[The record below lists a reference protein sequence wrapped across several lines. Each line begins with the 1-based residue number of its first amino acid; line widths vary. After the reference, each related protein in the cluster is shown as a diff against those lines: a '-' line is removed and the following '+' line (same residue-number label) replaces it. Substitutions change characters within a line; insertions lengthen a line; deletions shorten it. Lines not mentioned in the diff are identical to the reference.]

1 MSAEIAAFVKGL
13 MGGAG
18 KKVVD
23 LLFGPFGDE
32 DDSGSEEPNGSRL
45 EVEGS
50 ELIKQ
55 IGEHAENPEDIPR
68 VLDGFNIDMEEHE
81 QGGQKTYNR
90 EMF

>member
-1 MSAEIAAFVKGL
+1 MPAEIAAFVKGI

-23 LLFGPFGDE
+23 LLFGPFSDE
-32 DDSGSEEPNGSRL
+32 DDPDSEESNESRL

-55 IGEHAENPEDIPR
+55 IGEHAENPEDIPK
-68 VLDGFNIDMEEHE
+68 VLDGFEIDMDEYEE
-81 QGGQKTYNR
+81 GGQKSYNR